1 MSRSKVFKVASESH
15 KVFEKDGDIYVD
27 HVEKHGGKWDKIN
40 LTEKSGAKTVAQGV
54 QAVKDWHRKN
64 G

>member
-1 MSRSKVFKVASESH
+1 MSRSVEFEIGGEEHKVFK
-15 KVFEKDGDIYVD
+15 KGKDIYVD

-40 LTEKSGAKTVAQGV
+40 LTDQSGSKTVAQGV